1 MLFSYE
7 LFFAETNLF
16 FSNNQTVNII
26 FDEVTPD
33 IWINVRDGKK
43 SDSYKIEAIGPASN
57 IDSVITDV
65 INGKNILITEIN
77 LGDPGGRAKTE
88 IKKLYIFE
96 ISSDCK
102 INLLEEKTIIDIY
115 YYPSDQSVIK
125 FQQYFYTY
133 DSSVKEITLYDS
145 KAYNISEVEKI
156 RLKDYVK

>member
-1 MLFSYE
+1 MQKQI
-7 LFFAETNLF
+7 F

-88 IKKLYIFE
+88 IKKLFIFE
-96 ISSDCK
+96 ISRDCK
-102 INLLEEKTIIDIY
+102 INLLEEKTIIEFGFEN
-115 YYPSDQSVIK
+115 S
-125 FQQYFYTY
+125 
-133 DSSVKEITLYDS
+133 
-145 KAYNISEVEKI
+145 
-156 RLKDYVK
+156 